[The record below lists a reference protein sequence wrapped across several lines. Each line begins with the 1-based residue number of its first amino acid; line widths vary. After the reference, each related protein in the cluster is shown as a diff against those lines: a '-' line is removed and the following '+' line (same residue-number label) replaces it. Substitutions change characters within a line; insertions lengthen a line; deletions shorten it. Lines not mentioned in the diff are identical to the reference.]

1 MCGITGAFSVNPM
14 DGAPLDPAVLR
25 RMTEIIEHRG
35 PDDAGYVLEDGV
47 ALGARRLSIVDVD
60 GGHQPMANEDGMI
73 WGAQNGELYNHEEIR
88 ERLGAT
94 GHSFRTRCDTEI
106 LPHLYEVH
114 GPRLCEE
121 LRGKYAVA
129 VWDAKEQRGVIARDR
144 MGIKPL
150 YYAEVGGL
158 VVFGSE
164 LKSVIA
170 SGLVSDE
177 LDPEAIAAYLALG
190 FVPAPFTP
198 LAQVRKLGP
207 GERLIVGGGRVIRET
222 YWSYPTPPAN
232 PPRLSAEQSAAK
244 VLDALEESVVSRLMS
259 DMPLG
264 AMLSGGLDSSLIVAL
279 MARHM
284 SEPVKTFAVGFSGT
298 GAGNELEDARRVAD
312 ALGTE
317 HHEIELPLR
326 SDHDALASLAWH
338 MDEPMADLSSLGF
351 LALCEL
357 AAQHVTVALSGQGA
371 DELLGGYRRHAMA
384 AWAGSWQRV
393 PAPARNAAA
402 ALARR
407 AGPGRAAGLID
418 ALQAPDPVSRMLGS
432 IGMLHPELRDR
443 LFTGALADHAGAAER
458 VARGHMARIPG
469 AVPLEAALYLEAQL
483 GLVDDRLHYFDR
495 ASMAWSLEVRVPFL
509 DHHVVEAYA
518 ALPPSAKV
526 HGREQKRALRH
537 AARGLVPD
545 FVLDKPKLGFFSE
558 SVGSWL
564 DAEGGATV
572 DALLLDDDPRY
583 AAVIDPDV
591 VRGIVRSWRAGE
603 RRNAKGVLSLV
614 MLELWLRE
622 FVPRAFAAAPPATT
636 VGA

>member
-1 MCGITGAFSVNPM
+1 MCGIAGAFSVDRRQGP
-14 DGAPLDPAVLR
+14 PLSESVLR
-25 RMTEIIEHRG
+25 RMTEVIEHRG
-35 PDDAGYVLEDGV
+35 PDDAGYVLEDGC

-60 GGHQPMANEDGMI
+60 GGHQPMANEDGTI
-73 WGAQNGELYNHEEIR
+73 WGAQNGELYNHEAIR
-88 ERLGAT
+88 ARLT
-94 GHSFRTRCDTEI
+94 GSGHAFRTRCDTEV
-106 LPHLYEVH
+106 LPHLYEAH
-114 GPRLCEE
+114 GPLLCEE
-121 LRGKYAVA
+121 LRGKYAIA

-144 MGIKPL
+144 LGIKPL
-150 YYAEVGGL
+150 YYAEVDGL

-164 LKSVIA
+164 LKCVIA

-177 LDPEAIAAYLALG
+177 LDPEAIAAYLSLG
-190 FVPAPFTP
+190 FVPAPMTP

-207 GERLIVGGGRVIRET
+207 GERLVVGGGRVVREP
-222 YWSYPTPPAN
+222 YWRYPQPPAD
-232 PPRLSAEQSAAK
+232 PPRMSVEAAAGR
-244 VLDALEESVVSRLMS
+244 VLEALEESVVSRLMS
-259 DMPLG
+259 DVPLG

-284 SEPVKTFAVGFSGT
+284 DEPVKTFAVGFSGT
-298 GAGNELEDARRVAD
+298 GAGNELADARRVAD
-312 ALGTE
+312 ALGTD
-317 HHEIELPLR
+317 HHEIELPLT

-338 MDEPMADLSSLGF
+338 LDEPMADLSSLGF

-371 DELLGGYRRHAMA
+371 DELLGGYRRHLMA
-384 AWAGSWQRV
+384 SWAGTWQRL
-393 PAPARNAAA
+393 PRPLRGKAA

-407 AGPGRAAGLID
+407 AGLARAAGLLD
-418 ALQAPDPVSRMLGS
+418 ALEARDPAARMLGS
-432 IGMLHPELRDR
+432 IGMLHPELQDR
-443 LFTGALADHAGAAER
+443 LFAGPLAAHAGAAER
-458 VARGHMARIPG
+458 VTRRHLREIEG

-518 ALPPSAKV
+518 ALPPSVKV
-526 HGREQKRALRH
+526 RGREGKRALRA

-564 DAEGGATV
+564 DAEGGAIV
-572 DALLLDDDPRY
+572 DGLLLDADPRY
-583 AAVIDPDV
+583 AQVVDPDA
-591 VRGIVRSWRAGE
+591 VRGVVGAWRAGE
-603 RRNAKGVLSLV
+603 GRHAKGVLSLV

-622 FVPRAFAAAPPATT
+622 YLPRAFAEARTATAQAA
-636 VGA
+636 

>member
-1 MCGITGAFSVNPM
+1 MCGIAGAFSVEPM
-14 DGAPLDPAVLR
+14 DGPPLREPVLR

-35 PDDAGYVLEDGV
+35 PDDAGYVLENGI

-60 GGHQPMANEDGMI
+60 GGHQPMANEDGTV
-73 WGAQNGELYNHEEIR
+73 WGAQNGELYNHEAIR
-88 ERLGAT
+88 SRLSAV

-106 LPHLYEVH
+106 LPHLYEVY

-129 VWDAKEQRGVIARDR
+129 VWDGREQRGVIARDR
-144 MGIKPL
+144 LGIKPL
-150 YYAEVGGL
+150 YYAEVDGL

-177 LDPEAIAAYLALG
+177 LDPEAIAAYLSLG

-207 GERLIVGGGRVIRET
+207 GERLVVGGGHVVRER
-222 YWSYPTPPAN
+222 YWRYPAPPAD
-232 PPRLSAEQSAAK
+232 PPRLSGAQSAER

-259 DMPLG
+259 DVPLG

-279 MARHM
+279 MARNM

-298 GAGNELEDARRVAD
+298 GAGNELADARRVAD

-338 MDEPMADLSSLGF
+338 LDEPMADLSSLGF

-357 AAQHVTVALSGQGA
+357 ASKHVTVALSGQGA

-384 AWAGSWQRV
+384 AWAGGWQRL
-393 PAPARNAAA
+393 PAPARAAA
-402 ALARR
+402 ARLARR
-407 AGPGRAAGLID
+407 AGPARAAGLVD

-432 IGMLHPELRDR
+432 IGMLHPDLQDR
-443 LFTGALADHAGAAER
+443 LFSGALAGHADAAER
-458 VARGHMARIPG
+458 IAHRHLAEIPG

-509 DHHVVEAYA
+509 DHHVVEAFA

-526 HGREQKRALRH
+526 RGREQKRALRL

-572 DALLLDDDPRY
+572 DRLLLDDAPRY
-583 AAVIDPDV
+583 AAVIDPSV
-591 VRGIVRSWRAGE
+591 VHGIVRAWRAGE
-603 RRNAKGVLSLV
+603 GRHAKGVLALV

-622 FVPRAFAAAPPATT
+622 FLPRAFAAAPPAT
-636 VGA
+636 AQAA

>member
-1 MCGITGAFSVNPM
+1 MCGIAGAFSVHRRQGP
-14 DGAPLDPAVLR
+14 PLSGDVLR
-25 RMTEIIEHRG
+25 RMTEVIEHRG
-35 PDDAGYVLEDGV
+35 PDDAGYVLEDGC

-60 GGHQPMANEDGMI
+60 GGHQPMANEDGTI
-73 WGAQNGELYNHEEIR
+73 WGAQNGELYNHEAIR
-88 ERLGAT
+88 ERLT
-94 GHSFRTRCDTEI
+94 GSGHAFRTRCDTEI

-129 VWDAKEQRGVIARDR
+129 VWDSREQRGVIARDR
-144 MGIKPL
+144 LGIKPL
-150 YYAEVGGL
+150 YYAEVDGL

-164 LKSVIA
+164 LKCVIA

-177 LDPEAIAAYLALG
+177 LDPEAIAAYLSLG
-190 FVPAPFTP
+190 FVPAPLTP

-207 GERLIVGGGRVIRET
+207 GERLVIGGGRVVRES
-222 YWSYPTPPAN
+222 YWHYPHPPAD
-232 PPRLSAEQSAAK
+232 PAPMPLEAAAGR
-244 VLDALEESVVSRLMS
+244 VLEALEESVVSRLMS
-259 DMPLG
+259 DVPLG

-284 SEPVKTFAVGFSGT
+284 DEPVKTFAVGFSGT
-298 GAGNELEDARRVAD
+298 GAGNELADARRVAD

-317 HHEIELPLR
+317 HHEIELPLTR
-326 SDHDALASLAWH
+326 DHDALASLAWH

-371 DELLGGYRRHAMA
+371 DELLGGYRRHLMA
-384 AWAGSWQRV
+384 SWAGTWQRV
-393 PAPARNAAA
+393 PGPLRGAAA

-407 AGPGRAAGLID
+407 AGPARAAGLLD
-418 ALQAPDPVSRMLGS
+418 ALEAADPATRMLGS
-432 IGMLHPELRDR
+432 IGMLHPELQRR
-443 LFTGALADHAGAAER
+443 LFAGPLAPHAGAAER
-458 VARGHMARIPG
+458 IARRHLSRIPG

-518 ALPPSAKV
+518 ALPPSVKV
-526 HGREQKRALRH
+526 RGREGKRALRA

-558 SVGSWL
+558 SVGTWL
-564 DAEGGATV
+564 DAEGGALV
-572 DALLLDDDPRY
+572 DELLLSTDARF
-583 AAVIDPDV
+583 AQVVDPDA
-591 VRGIVRSWRAGE
+591 VRGVVGAWRAGE
-603 RRNAKGVLSLV
+603 GRHAKGVLSLV

-622 FVPRAFAAAPPATT
+622 YVPRAFAAAPTAT
-636 VGA
+636 AQAA